1 VLGEGVDGAAEQRA
15 AGGAVNTGRSQ
26 ALAEPVDAA
35 SGSTKRLPRPRP
47 SREGRRSADV
57 RDEMRLFNT
66 RGSREHPPTHRATGR
81 VKQIRTKS
89 NSASQESN
97 GRLRGVVGRARADSL
112 ADDSSAIFLAVYSDA
127 SDPEPLGQT
136 TRACPCNSLLSL
148 LMVAPRRRLFRV

>member
-1 VLGEGVDGAAEQRA
+1 VPQAAPASERAVLGEGVDGAAEQRA

-35 SGSTKRLPRPRP
+35 SGKTTIRGCARRDALVQHSRQPRTP
-47 SREGRRSADV
+47 
-57 RDEMRLFNT
+57 T
-66 RGSREHPPTHRATGR
+66 HRGTDPTHRATGR

-127 SDPEPLGQT
+127 SDPG
-136 TRACPCNSLLSL
+136 
-148 LMVAPRRRLFRV
+148 APRADDASLSV